1 MLGRLAE
8 RRLRSALRAQPA
20 AALLGPRQVG
30 KTTLA
35 RALGG
40 HYFDLELETERLRL
54 DLEWERLVPAKG
66 LLVLDEAQAFPEIFP
81 RLRAAIDAERSRTGR
96 FLILG
101 SVSPEL
107 MRSVSDVLTGRLAL
121 VELTP
126 LLWTELENDGQ
137 RRRLWLTGGYPDG
150 GILRPSRF
158 PGWQLDYLELLA
170 QRDLPNWGL
179 SAAPRL
185 TMRLMRML
193 AATHGQSWNGAAL
206 GRSMGLDT
214 KTVGRYVD
222 FLEGAYLIRRLPPY
236 HANLKKRLVKAPKV
250 YWRDSGLAH
259 ALLGIESDR
268 QLLHQPWVGASFE
281 CHVIEQIVGQLAALG
296 HRAQPYFLRTH
307 DGHEID
313 LVLEVGGARWAIECK
328 LSTQPDRRDLEKLT
342 TLAEAIGA
350 KHRILLSQSSQIVE
364 SPAGIVCDLPW
375 LLQNMERLIRKHS

>member
-1 MLGRLAE
+1 MLSRLVE
-8 RRLRSALRAQPA
+8 RRLRSALREQPA

-35 RALGG
+35 RSLPGT
-40 HYFDLELETERLRL
+40 YFDLELETERLRL
-54 DLEWERLVPAKG
+54 DLEWEQLVKEKR

-81 RLRAAIDAERSRTGR
+81 RLRAAIDSERRRTGR

-101 SVSPEL
+101 SVSPQL
-107 MRSVSDVLTGRLAL
+107 MRSVSDALTGRLAL
-121 VELTP
+121 LELTP
-126 LLWTELENDGQ
+126 FLWTELESDAQ
-137 RRRLWLTGGYPDG
+137 RRRLWLAGGYPDG

-158 PGWQLDYLELLA
+158 PNWQLDYLELLA

-193 AATHGQSWNGAAL
+193 AAAHGQTWNGAAL
-206 GRSMGLDT
+206 GRSLGLDA
-214 KTVGRYVD
+214 KTVSRYAD

-236 HANLKKRLVKAPKV
+236 HANLKKRMVKAPKV

-259 ALLGIESDR
+259 ALLGIGAER
-268 QLLHQPWVGASFE
+268 QLLEQPWVGASFE
-281 CHVIEQIVGQLAALG
+281 CHVIEQVIGQVQALG
-296 HRAQPYFLRTH
+296 HHAQPYFLRTH

-313 LVLEVGGARWAIECK
+313 FALEVAGSRWAVECK
-328 LSTQPDRRDLEKLT
+328 LSTQPDQRDLER
-342 TLAEAIGA
+342 LASLADAIGA
-350 KHRILLSQSSQIVE
+350 ERRILLSRSSKIIE

-375 LLQNMERLIRKHS
+375 LLENLKRLITA

>member
-1 MLGRLAE
+1 MTSRTCP
-8 RRLRSALRAQPA
+8 RSSWHFSSPEGGAV
-20 AALLGPRQVG
+20 GPRQVG

-66 LLVLDEAQAFPEIFP
+66 LLVLDEAQAFPEVFP
-81 RLRAAIDAERSRTGR
+81 RLRAAIDQAPSRTGR

-107 MRSVSDVLTGRLAL
+107 MRSVSDALTGRLAL
-121 VELTP
+121 VEPTP
-126 LLWTELENDGQ
+126 LLWTEFENDAQ
-137 RRRLWLTGGYPDG
+137 RRRLWWTGGHPDG

-158 PGWQLDYLELLA
+158 RGWQLDDRELLA
-170 QRDLPNWGL
+170 QRDVPNWGL

-193 AATHGQSWNGAAL
+193 EVAHGQTWNGAAL
-206 GRSMGLDT
+206 GRSLGLDA

-222 FLEGAYLIRRLPPY
+222 ILEGVCLIRRLHPY
-236 HANLKKRLVKAPKV
+236 HANLKKRLVKAPKIH
-250 YWRDSGLAH
+250 WRDGGLAH
-259 ALLGIESDR
+259 APLGIESDR
-268 QLLHQPWVGASFE
+268 QLVHEPWVGASFE
-281 CHVIEQIVGQLAALG
+281 CHVIEQILGQLDALG

-313 LVLEVGGARWAIECK
+313 LVLEVGGARWAIRCK
-328 LSTQPDRRDLEKLT
+328 LSTQPDRRHLEKLT
-342 TLAEAIGA
+342 GLADAIGA
-350 KHRILLSQSSQIVE
+350 THRILLSQSSQIVE
-364 SPAGIVCDLPW
+364 SSAGIVCDLPW
-375 LLQNMERLIRKHS
+375 LLQNAQRLIGG

>member
-1 MLGRLAE
+1 
-8 RRLRSALRAQPA
+8 
-20 AALLGPRQVG
+20 
-30 KTTLA
+30 
-35 RALGG
+35 
-40 HYFDLELETERLRL
+40 
-54 DLEWERLVPAKG
+54 
-66 LLVLDEAQAFPEIFP
+66 VLDEAQAFPEIFP
-81 RLRAAIDAERSRTGR
+81 RLRAAIDAERSRAGR

-121 VELTP
+121 VELNP
-126 LLWTELENDGQ
+126 LLWTELENDAQ

-150 GILRPSRF
+150 GILRPSGF

-193 AATHGQSWNGAAL
+193 AATHGQTWNGAAL
-206 GRSMGLDT
+206 GRSMGLDP

-250 YWRDSGLAH
+250 YGVTAGLAH

-296 HRAQPYFLRTH
+296 HRTQPYFLRTH

-328 LSTQPDRRDLEKLT
+328 RSTQPDRRDLEKLT

-364 SPAGIVCDLPW
+364 SPATIVCNLPW
-375 LLQNMERLIRKHS
+375 LLQNMERLIRAPS

>member
-1 MLGRLAE
+1 MLPRLAE
-8 RRLRSALRAQPA
+8 RRLRSALREQPA

-35 RALGG
+35 RVLGG
-40 HYFDLELETERLRL
+40 TYFDLELETERLRL
-54 DLEWERLVPAKG
+54 DLEWEQLVGAKG

-81 RLRAAIDAERSRTGR
+81 RLRAGIDAERSRTGR

-107 MRSVSDVLTGRLAL
+107 MRSVSDALTGRLAL

-126 LLWTELENDGQ
+126 FLWTELENDA
-137 RRRLWLTGGYPDG
+137 RRKRLWLTGGYPEG
-150 GILRPSRF
+150 GVLRPPRF
-158 PGWQLDYLELLA
+158 PGWQLDYRELLA

-193 AATHGQSWNGAAL
+193 AAAQGQTWNGAAL
-206 GRSMGLDT
+206 GRSLGLDA

-259 ALLGIESDR
+259 ALLGIQADR
-268 QLLHQPWVGASFE
+268 QLLDQPWVGASFE
-281 CHVIEQIVGQLAALG
+281 CHVIEQIIGQVEALAFARSPTFSARTMGTRSTSCSRSVAPDGRSDASCPRSRIAGTSRSSRRWLRRLMRSTESWSRD
-296 HRAQPYFLRTH
+296 RARPPNRRRESSATSHGSFRTWR
-307 DGHEID
+307 G
-313 LVLEVGGARWAIECK
+313 
-328 LSTQPDRRDLEKLT
+328 
-342 TLAEAIGA
+342 
-350 KHRILLSQSSQIVE
+350 
-364 SPAGIVCDLPW
+364 
-375 LLQNMERLIRKHS
+375 

>member
-1 MLGRLAE
+1 MLSRLVE
-8 RRLRSALRAQPA
+8 RRLRSALRSQPA

-54 DLEWERLVPAKG
+54 DLEWEKLVPAKG
-66 LLVLDEAQAFPEIFP
+66 LLILDEAQAFPEVFP

-107 MRSVSDVLTGRLAL
+107 MRSVSDALTGRLAL

-126 LLWTELENDGQ
+126 LLWTELENDAQ
-137 RRRLWLTGGYPDG
+137 RRRLWLAGGYPEG

-193 AATHGQSWNGAAL
+193 AVAHGQTWNGAAL
-206 GRSMGLDT
+206 GRSLGLDA

-222 FLEGAYLIRRLPPY
+222 FLEGAYLIRRLPPF

-259 ALLGIESDR
+259 ALLGVETDR
-268 QLLHQPWVGASFE
+268 QLPDQPWVGASFE
-281 CHVIEQIVGQLAALG
+281 CHVIEQILGQLDALG

-313 LVLEVGGARWAIECK
+313 LLLEVGGSRWAIECK
-328 LSTQPDRRDLEKLT
+328 LSTQPDRRDFEKLT

-350 KHRILLSQSSQIVE
+350 KHRILLSRSSQIVE
-364 SPAGIVCDLPW
+364 SSAGIVCDLPW
-375 LLQNMERLIRKHS
+375 LLQNAQRLIRKES